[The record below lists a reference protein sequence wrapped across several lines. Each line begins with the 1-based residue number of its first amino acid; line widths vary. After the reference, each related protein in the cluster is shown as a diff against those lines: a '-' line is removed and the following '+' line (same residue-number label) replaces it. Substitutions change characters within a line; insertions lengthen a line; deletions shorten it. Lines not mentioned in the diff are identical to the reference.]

1 MKLRIGNY
9 EVPEKCLRYVILYGE
24 SGTISFGGIIVEEQ
38 NSPTKSNLIRLAEE
52 KAVGFEAIDR
62 NGLGTEGFCN
72 VKHLKFDER
81 NPSIVKFS
89 GQLFRPFHG

>member
-24 SGTISFGGIIVEEQ
+24 SGTISFGGIIVGEQ
-38 NSPTKSNLIRLAEE
+38 NSETKSTLIRLAEE
-52 KAVGFEAIDR
+52 KAMEFEAIDR
-62 NGLGTEGFCN
+62 NGVGTEGFCN
-72 VKHLKFDER
+72 IKHLKFDGR

-89 GQLFRPFHG
+89 GQLLRPFHD